1 MDNAESGF
9 DFAMP
14 KQFPDES
21 DIGAVFQKMSEK
33 SAKRSILFQ
42 LFSLWD
48 FVLFCVWLFL
58 FDAMSGGILWEEEW
72 LKWNGNNA
80 SYVNCAF

>member
-21 DIGAVFQKMSEK
+21 DVGAVFQKMSGK
-33 SAKRSILFQ
+33 SA
-42 LFSLWD
+42 
-48 FVLFCVWLFL
+48 
-58 FDAMSGGILWEEEW
+58 
-72 LKWNGNNA
+72 
-80 SYVNCAF
+80 

>member
-1 MDNAESGF
+1 MDYAESGF

-21 DIGAVFQKMSEK
+21 DVGAVFQKMSEK

-42 LFSLWD
+42 LFSL
-48 FVLFCVWLFL
+48 
-58 FDAMSGGILWEEEW
+58 
-72 LKWNGNNA
+72 
-80 SYVNCAF
+80 